1 MKTIKAGAL
10 CDNAI
15 IKCKGSVKN
24 LSFPVF
30 VFNGCRYV
38 VVIGCDTIIMELL
51 LSIWYS
57 FNLVTS
63 MKVNQKPADFVR
75 KDARRTLIGP
85 VCVACMCVCVC
96 IRKDARMYTNR
107 ATC

>member
-30 VFNGCRYV
+30 VFNGCMYV
-38 VVIGCDTIIMELL
+38 VVIGCDTMEFL

-57 FNLVTS
+57 FD
-63 MKVNQKPADFVR
+63 NQKPADFVR
-75 KDARRTLIGP
+75 KVQEDTLIRRHVDEADP
-85 VCVACMCVCVC
+85 ILLA
-96 IRKDARMYTNR
+96 K
-107 ATC
+107 

>member
-38 VVIGCDTIIMELL
+38 VVIGCDTTEFL
-51 LSIWYS
+51 LSIWYC
-57 FNLVTS
+57 FNLLTS
-63 MKVNQKPADFVR
+63 MKVNQMPTCFVR
-75 KDARRTLIGP
+75 KDARR
-85 VCVACMCVCVC
+85 
-96 IRKDARMYTNR
+96 YTHR

>member
-75 KDARRTLIGP
+75 KDARRYTHR
-85 VCVACMCVCVC
+85 ACVCC
-96 IRKDARMYTNR
+96 ADPILMAK
-107 ATC
+107 

>member
-10 CDNAI
+10 CDNTI

-24 LSFPVF
+24 LTFPVF

-38 VVIGCDTIIMELL
+38 VVIGCDTMEFL

-57 FNLVTS
+57 FDLVTS

-75 KDARRTLIGP
+75 KDARR
-85 VCVACMCVCVC
+85 
-96 IRKDARMYTNR
+96 YTHR

>member
-38 VVIGCDTIIMELL
+38 VVIIIGCDTMEFL

-57 FNLVTS
+57 FDLVTS
-63 MKVNQKPADFVR
+63 MKVNQLQKPADFVR
-75 KDARRTLIGP
+75 KINNLVMQGDTLIGRHVDEADP
-85 VCVACMCVCVC
+85 ILLA
-96 IRKDARMYTNR
+96 K
-107 ATC
+107 

>member
-1 MKTIKAGAL
+1 MKTIKACAL

-15 IKCKGSVKN
+15 IKCKGSVEN

-30 VFNGCRYV
+30 GS
-38 VVIGCDTIIMELL
+38 DTMEFL

-57 FNLVTS
+57 FDLVTS
-63 MKVNQKPADFVR
+63 MKVNQKPTDFVR
-75 KDARRTLIGP
+75 KDARR
-85 VCVACMCVCVC
+85 
-96 IRKDARMYTNR
+96 YTHR

>member
-1 MKTIKAGAL
+1 MIKAGAL

-38 VVIGCDTIIMELL
+38 VVIGCDTMEFLLYNILENILELL
-51 LSIWYS
+51 VFILIKRSHTEGILSY
-57 FNLVTS
+57 
-63 MKVNQKPADFVR
+63 
-75 KDARRTLIGP
+75 
-85 VCVACMCVCVC
+85 MC
-96 IRKDARMYTNR
+96 
-107 ATC
+107 

>member
-10 CDNAI
+10 CDNAM

-30 VFNGCRYV
+30 VFNGRRYV
-38 VVIGCDTIIMELL
+38 VVIGCDTMEFL

-57 FNLVTS
+57 FDLVTS

-75 KDARRTLIGP
+75 KDARR
-85 VCVACMCVCVC
+85 
-96 IRKDARMYTNR
+96 YTHR